1 MQWPWP
7 ACRSAKGG
15 LYAWSQSTSN
25 SIILERVSC
34 VASTEGLFTCAEPRC
49 YFASPSVFIMMA
61 LFLSFG
67 CGRLRTCHCLIWC
80 HFARV
85 LFHEQTICLSSAFTS
100 LLLEAQTLCPSAVSA
115 AGAFDVQVS
124 QLTVLWFVC
133 FFGDDLLLQKQ
144 QQKPLTRSLKPALCC
159 SSICFSLAA
168 SVRCVVW
175 QCFMCIL
182 WRMLPKQDMPDSV
195 DQPSALGD
203 HCFFCFVFSSSSM
216 HLHNSY
222 SKVKKNA
229 VDNLDSTVF
238 LCFYNYKNYSSSVII
253 FQQILMCF
261 WLIWVILKLFIKLS
275 KTLMLTIKH
284 KTQETPAEQVIHF
297 EAASFSFF

>member
-1 MQWPWP
+1 MQWPWL

-80 HFARV
+80 HFAHI

-144 QQKPLTRSLKPALCC
+144 QQKQKHSLVA
-159 SSICFSLAA
+159 
-168 SVRCVVW
+168 
-175 QCFMCIL
+175 
-182 WRMLPKQDMPDSV
+182 
-195 DQPSALGD
+195 
-203 HCFFCFVFSSSSM
+203 
-216 HLHNSY
+216 
-222 SKVKKNA
+222 
-229 VDNLDSTVF
+229 
-238 LCFYNYKNYSSSVII
+238 
-253 FQQILMCF
+253 
-261 WLIWVILKLFIKLS
+261 
-275 KTLMLTIKH
+275 
-284 KTQETPAEQVIHF
+284 
-297 EAASFSFF
+297 